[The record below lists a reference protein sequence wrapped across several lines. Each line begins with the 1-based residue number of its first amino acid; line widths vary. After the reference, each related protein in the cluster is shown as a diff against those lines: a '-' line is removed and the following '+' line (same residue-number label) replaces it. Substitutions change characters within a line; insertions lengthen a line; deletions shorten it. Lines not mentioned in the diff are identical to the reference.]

1 MFASTR
7 ENLSN
12 DITSHKE
19 SSHPIQFRPYT
30 AVHCTLFDD
39 VTRDYKANNYVLHV
53 YCRCLQILYQIAIN
67 CKI

>member
-19 SSHPIQFRPYT
+19 SSHPIQFRRYT
-30 AVHCTLFDD
+30 AVHCSPVWGRIRNKQGNLVFI
-39 VTRDYKANNYVLHV
+39 AGSLG
-53 YCRCLQILYQIAIN
+53 QI
-67 CKI
+67 KIRSNDL